1 MAFAGLFGILI
12 IAAIIL
18 LSVIFTGVALII
30 AGTVL
35 IRKTER
41 KKLGTTLRILGY
53 ILALPTVVI
62 AAIVFI
68 VAVMSGAK

>member
-68 VAVMSGAK
+68 VAVMSGVK

>member
-41 KKLGTTLRILGY
+41 KNLGTTLRILGY

-68 VAVMSGAK
+68 VAVMSGVK

>member
-18 LSVIFTGVALII
+18 LSVIFTGVVLII

>member
-62 AAIVFI
+62 AAIVFV

>member
-30 AGTVL
+30 AGTVR

-41 KKLGTTLRILGY
+41 KKLGTTLRLLGY
-53 ILALPTVVI
+53 ILAFPTVVI

-68 VAVMSGAK
+68 VSVMSGVK